1 MSTTRQ
7 LRRETASAT
16 SPGAPIHAAL
26 ITVQVLFALW
36 PVAGA
41 SLLRYMTPAA
51 LVGIRLALG
60 APILALVA
68 RLHREKLPSA
78 SDLLRLAGLGALG
91 ISVNQLL
98 FVGGLSRSGPV
109 NASIA
114 VLLIPPFTVGAALLL
129 RRERFVWFRA
139 LGVGVALLGGAMLVG
154 AERFDGSRLL
164 GNLMLVGNTASYGVY
179 LVLARETVGRL
190 GALRTVA
197 WVMVLG
203 GLEALPFTMVPTFA
217 VDWAAMPPAAWGAVA
232 FVVLG
237 PTVLTYLLNA
247 WALSRADSSL
257 VAAYVYAQPPIA
269 ALASWWLLDILPSSR
284 VVLAGGIIVVGLAL
298 ATRK

>member
-1 MSTTRQ
+1 M
-7 LRRETASAT
+7 AGA
-16 SPGAPIHAAL
+16 SPGARVHAAL
-26 ITVQVLFALW
+26 ITVQLLFALW

-41 SLLRYMTPAA
+41 SLLHYMTPAA
-51 LVGIRLALG
+51 LVGVRLMLG
-60 APILALVA
+60 APILAALA
-68 RLHREKLPSA
+68 KLHREKLPRTR
-78 SDLLRLAGLGALG
+78 DLVRLAGLGALG
-91 ISVNQLL
+91 ISVNQIL
-98 FVGGLSRSGPV
+98 FVEGLSRSGPV

-129 RRERFVWFRA
+129 GRERFVWSRA
-139 LGVGVALLGGAMLVG
+139 VGVAIALAGGAMLVR
-154 AERFDGSRLL
+154 AERFDGARML

-179 LVLARETVGRL
+179 LVLARATVARL

-203 GLEALPFTMVPTFA
+203 GLEALPFTVMPTLA
-217 VDWAAMPPAAWGAVA
+217 VDWANLPPAAWGAVA

-247 WALSRADSSL
+247 WALSRAQSSL

-269 ALASWWLLDILPSSR
+269 ALASWWLLDILPGGR
-284 VVLAGGIIVVGLAL
+284 VVLAGAIIVVGLAL
-298 ATRK
+298 ATRR

>member
-1 MSTTRQ
+1 VSTTRE
-7 LRRETASAT
+7 LGRETARAP
-16 SPGAPIHAAL
+16 SPGARIHVAL
-26 ITVQVLFALW
+26 VTVQVLFALW

-68 RLHREKLPSA
+68 RLHREKLPAVSE
-78 SDLLRLAGLGALG
+78 LLRLAGLGALG

-114 VLLIPPFTVGAALLL
+114 VLLIPPFTVGAAVLL

-139 LGVGVALLGGAMLVG
+139 LGVAVALVGGAMLVG
-154 AERFDGSRLL
+154 AERFDGSRLV

-179 LVLARETVGRL
+179 LVLARETVAKL

-203 GLEALPFTMVPTFA
+203 GLEALPFTLAPTFA
-217 VDWAAMPPAAWGAVA
+217 VDWAALPPEAWAAVA

-247 WALSRADSSL
+247 WALGRAPSSL

-269 ALASWWLLDILPSSR
+269 ALASWWLLDILPGGR
-284 VVLAGGIIVVGLAL
+284 VVLAGAIIVVGLAL